1 MTVRQSS
8 VLGTDRPVASLDEYI
23 RAGGGRPLALAQ
35 RVGGDNVIDE
45 IQASG
50 LRGRGGAGFPTGQKW
65 TTVRSDPCPTKY
77 VVCNAAEG
85 EPGTFK
91 DRWLLRLNPY
101 QVLEG
106 VAIAAVAVGAVR
118 AFVAIKA
125 AYEKEI
131 SSVRRALR
139 EMHEADMLASVSIE
153 IVTGPDD
160 YLFGEEK
167 AMLEVIEGNDALPR
181 IFPPYQ
187 IGVFAKSGS
196 ANPTV
201 VNNVETFATVPA
213 ILRAGAGWFRSFG
226 TDESPGTMVFTVV
239 GDVRVPGMYELPLG
253 IPFRELI
260 YDVAGGPHEGR
271 EIKVVFPGAAH
282 GVLTPERFDT
292 PADFDSL
299 KEVGSGLGSG
309 GFVVYDDSTC
319 IVEAL
324 LAFSRF
330 LHTESCGQCPP
341 CKTGTQE
348 FAEILDRVERGGATE
363 DDLKNLESRCKSVTG
378 GQLCYLPTGASLL
391 VKSTLDAFGDEVRAH
406 LGVKCSRRRDLPIP
420 KLVDFDDGSGQFTF
434 DDSYEIEQIDQ
445 ADRGSSPD
453 GEGVVRAEGVDG
465 GE

>member
-8 VLGTDRPVASLDEYI
+8 VLGTDRSVSTLDEYV
-23 RAGGGRPLALAQ
+23 RAGGGRPFAQAQ
-35 RVGGDNVIDE
+35 RDGGEKVIDE
-45 IQASG
+45 IKASG
-50 LRGRGGAGFPTGQKW
+50 LRGRGGAGFPTGEKW
-65 TTVRSDPCPTKY
+65 ATVRDHPCPTKY

-106 VAIAAVAVGAVR
+106 VAIGAVAVGAER

-125 AYEKEI
+125 VYEKEI
-131 SSVRRALR
+131 SLVQHALEEMR
-139 EMHEADMLASVSIE
+139 EAEMLASVPVE
-153 IVTGPDD
+153 IVIGPDD

-187 IGVFAKSGS
+187 IGVFAGSGS

-201 VNNVETFATVPA
+201 VNNVETFANVPA
-213 ILRAGAGWFRSFG
+213 ILRAGAAWFRSFG

-239 GDVRVPGMYELPLG
+239 GDVRAPGMYELPLG
-253 IPFRELI
+253 IPFRDLI
-260 YDVAGGPHEGR
+260 YDVAGGPNEGR
-271 EIKVVFPGAAH
+271 EIKAVFPGAAH
-282 GVLTPERFDT
+282 GILTPDRFDT

-299 KEVGSGLGSG
+299 KKVGSGLGSA

-324 LAFSRF
+324 LVFARF
-330 LHTESCGQCPP
+330 LHTESCGQCSP
-341 CKTGTQE
+341 CKTGTAE
-348 FAEILDRVERGGATE
+348 FSEILERIERGDARD
-363 DDLKNLESRCKSVTG
+363 DDLGALAARCRSVTG

-391 VKSTLDAFGDEVRAH
+391 VKSALDYFGDELRAH
-406 LGVKCSRRRDLPIP
+406 LGVKCTRRRQLPIP
-420 KLVDFDDGSGQFTF
+420 KLVDFEDGAGRFVF
-434 DDSYEIEQIDQ
+434 DDAYEIEQLDPTEQ
-445 ADRGSSPD
+445 ESGLAHPENERADA
-453 GEGVVRAEGVDG
+453 GVTA
-465 GE
+465 